1 MVDASGALGWAPAS
15 YLVPVDEED
24 IAEEK
29 EENERLMS
37 SMRGQPSKSVFMK
50 ISQLV
55 CVLCKSRALIS
66 CHAPQSSHQISI
78 NIIMCVWVL
87 AV

>member
-1 MVDASGALGWAPAS
+1 MVDANGALGWAPAS

-29 EENERLMS
+29 KENERLMC
-37 SMRGQPSKSVFMK
+37 SMRGQPSKSVFMR

-55 CVLCKSRALIS
+55 CVCYVNPGLASWTM
-66 CHAPQSSHQISI
+66 HQQ
-78 NIIMCVWVL
+78 
-87 AV
+87 